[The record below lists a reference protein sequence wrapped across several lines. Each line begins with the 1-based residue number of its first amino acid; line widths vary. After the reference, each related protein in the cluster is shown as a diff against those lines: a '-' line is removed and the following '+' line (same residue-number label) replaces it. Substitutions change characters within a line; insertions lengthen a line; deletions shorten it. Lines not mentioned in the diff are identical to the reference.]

1 MNYNDQILENK
12 AFKFVKQLF
21 YNIAISVVIVLAV
34 CLLFVYAFHYM
45 PYKVLTASMY
55 PSIKVGDMVVVH
67 KADEYKVGD
76 VLKFD
81 QSGNDG
87 LPTVHRIIA
96 IKEGIYVCHGD
107 NVAYQYKGT
116 NENWGW
122 KDEAKVAEGK
132 TLAELKREGSALYQ
146 YVKPDQIEGKVVTVA
161 AHYGDYVDF
170 ISAHKMLFIT
180 IILGLWCFT
189 YVVQTELEI
198 KRARRLAD

>member
-45 PYKVLTASMY
+45 PYKVLTPSMY
-55 PSIKVGDMVVVH
+55 PVIKVGDMVVVH

-81 QSGNDG
+81 QHDG
-87 LPTVHRIIA
+87 KLPTVHRII
-96 IKEGIYVCHGD
+96 GIIDGVYICHGD
-107 NVAYQYKGT
+107 NNQYQFYNGNPQDWTWQQEAEIVKGKSLS
-116 NENWGW
+116 EI
-122 KDEAKVAEGK
+122 DR
-132 TLAELKREGSALYQ
+132 TLNQLVSTANG
-146 YVKPDQIEGKVVTVA
+146 DTIEGKVVITA

>member
-45 PYKVLTASMY
+45 PYKVLTGSMY

-67 KADEYKVGD
+67 KSNEYKVGD

-81 QSGNDG
+81 QTETAQ
-87 LPTVHRIIA
+87 LPTVHRLVA
-96 IKEGIYVCHGD
+96 IKDGKYICHGD
-107 NVAYQYKGT
+107 NVDYSFST
-116 NENWGW
+116 NESW
-122 KDEAKVAEGK
+122 KEEADALSNM
-132 TLAELKREGSALYQ
+132 TLAEIQSGSHNYQ
-146 YVKPDQIEGKVVTVA
+146 YVDAEDIEGKVVTTLA
-161 AHYGDYVDF
+161 NYGTYLDF
-170 ISAHKMLFIT
+170 IAQHKILFIT